1 MVIQKTALFLKLDTD
16 DPHAF
21 PRHTEMAVKWKHL
34 SSGFMLAFFIFSVHQ
49 EEFKK
54 KKKIYDSLFFKDA
67 ASSAVFQVVFGKDF
81 LLVYALPTEVL
92 FISQVCVFMGP
103 SANFM
108 ILFSAP
114 QLSLVLA
121 KRPYTKEKENV
132 PRFSQCH

>member
-1 MVIQKTALFLKLDTD
+1 METPIIRIHAGLFYILCPSRRVL
-16 DPHAF
+16 
-21 PRHTEMAVKWKHL
+21 
-34 SSGFMLAFFIFSVHQ
+34 
-49 EEFKK
+49 KK

-67 ASSAVFQVVFGKDF
+67 ASSAVFQVVFGEDF

-132 PRFSQCH
+132 PRFNQCH